1 MRNRLWVPCAVASL
15 VLGGIT
21 AGSRAFAGDPLA
33 AWGNNYRGHLGDGTT
48 ESRSTPVAVVGPA
61 NVTAVASGEAHGL
74 ALTADGLVWA
84 WGDNEYGQVG
94 DGTVI
99 TRTTPVPVV
108 GLTGVVAV
116 AAGGFHSLA
125 LKTDGTV
132 WAWGSNDFGQLG
144 DGSTTDRWT
153 PVCVSDLDSI
163 TGIAAGWKH
172 SLAVRS
178 DGLVL
183 AWGDNSSRQLGDDTS
198 VARLRPVHVAYL
210 DGIVQVAGGWW
221 HSLALRSDGT
231 VWSWGANS
239 DGQCGFIDTGAGYQP
254 AAVPGLPPVTA
265 IACGAAHSLALA
277 QDGTA
282 WAWGRNAMGQLG
294 RGTAG
299 TTGVS
304 GAPPAKVLNLEG
316 VAAIAA
322 GYEHSV
328 ALCSD
333 GIVRAWGRNADGEL
347 GDDTHT
353 TRSLPVQVIGI
364 TGVTGIA
371 AGGPSSFAWLPRA
384 DTALY
389 VPDRSGIVMERIELK
404 GYLSRVQD
412 HAWVAGRRLE
422 FRLDGSLV
430 GSGQTNSSG
439 LAACGY
445 TISAGA
451 PTRAITVS
459 FAGDAANNASSG
471 SAILNAQVV
480 ATKVYVV
487 DRTAKIK
494 GYTVLK
500 VYLFLVTNEPLPGK
514 SVSVRV
520 DGTSIGTLSSNA
532 AGYVQ
537 FGYTVPEGPGAGPR
551 TVTGQFDGTDGYM
564 RSSGSGILTVT
575 QGDLY
580 IWPYI
585 RTGKAGTGHMLKAYV
600 RSLPDYKTQPGKAV
614 AFKVDG
620 SDVGTAVVA
629 SDGWASV
636 TWAIPASEPA
646 GAHTATCEFA
656 GDAWYRPVAVNSQ
669 FNVVP

>member
-1 MRNRLWVPCAVASL
+1 MSCAIASL
-15 VLGGIT
+15 VLGGIN
-21 AGSRAFAGDPLA
+21 AGSRALAGDSVG
-33 AWGNNYRGHLGDGTT
+33 AWGYNNGHLGDGTT
-48 ESRSTPVAVVGPA
+48 ESKSTPVAVVGLA
-61 NVTAVASGEAHGL
+61 NITAVTSGDLHAL
-74 ALTADGLVWA
+74 ALAADGTVWA
-84 WGDNEYGQVG
+84 WGGNQYGQVG

-99 TRTTPVPVV
+99 TRTTPVQVS
-108 GLTGVVAV
+108 GLVDV
-116 AAGGFHSLA
+116 AAIACGRFHSLA
-125 LKTDGTV
+125 LKSDGTV
-132 WAWGSNDFGQLG
+132 WAWGSNQYGQLG
-144 DGSTTDRWT
+144 DGTTLDR
-153 PVCVSDLDSI
+153 PVPICVWDLDGI
-163 TGIAAGWKH
+163 TAVAAGWKH

-239 DGQCGFIDTGAGYQP
+239 DGQCGFTATGAGYQP
-254 AAVPGLPPVTA
+254 AALPGLPPVTA

-277 QDGTA
+277 EDGTA

-353 TRSLPVQVIGI
+353 TQSLPVHVIGI

-371 AGGPSSFAWLPRA
+371 AGGLSSFAWLPRSA
-384 DTALY
+384 TAVY
-389 VPDRSGIVMERIELK
+389 VPDRSGIVTQGVELK
-404 GYLSRVQD
+404 GYLSRLPD
-412 HAWVAGRRLE
+412 DAWVAGRPLE
-422 FRLDGSLV
+422 FRIDGVLV

-439 LAACGY
+439 MAACGY
-445 TISAGA
+445 AITAGA
-451 PTRAITVS
+451 ATRAIAVS
-459 FAGDAANNASSG
+459 FSGDAAYSPAGG
-471 SAILNAQVV
+471 SATLTAQVA

-487 DRTAKIK
+487 DRTAKVK

-500 VYLFLVTNEPLPGK
+500 VYLFLLTNE
-514 SVSVRV
+514 SVANLSVNVRV
-520 DGTSIGTLSSNA
+520 DGTSIGRLSTNA

-537 FGYTVPEGPGAGPR
+537 FGYTVPEGSGAGPR
-551 TVTGQFDGTDGYM
+551 SITGQFDGTAGYKP
-564 RSSGSGILTVT
+564 SSGTGTLTVT